1 MKTLSR
7 LMAHI
12 ANGSLTKIRLTEVG
26 KNNGGEN
33 TLISGGGRQCRR
45 WSFVLRK
52 SLPACVCVCM
62 CLCLRMHVWPWVGG
76 GFPSQK
82 EKIPL
87 PAFWSFSCTST
98 CQNKQLHMHT
108 CAIVVHCTVYRV
120 TQVTEGTLPL
130 HQNVSRT
137 LYKLNTSNSTWCKME
152 MEHIA

>member
-1 MKTLSR
+1 MKTFSR

-26 KNNGGEN
+26 KNNGGGTHSYREGDVSVEDDH
-33 TLISGGGRQCRR
+33 LFYVKVCPR
-45 WSFVLRK
+45 
-52 SLPACVCVCM
+52 VCVCM

-87 PAFWSFSCTST
+87 PASWSFSCTST

>member
-1 MKTLSR
+1 
-7 LMAHI
+7 MAHI
-12 ANGSLTKIRLTEVG
+12 ATGSLTKIRLTEVG
-26 KNNGGEN
+26 KNNGGGHSYREGDVSVEDDH
-33 TLISGGGRQCRR
+33 LLYVKLCQR
-45 WSFVLRK
+45 
-52 SLPACVCVCM
+52 VCV

-108 CAIVVHCTVYRV
+108 CAVVVHCTVYRV

-152 MEHIA
+152 MEHVA